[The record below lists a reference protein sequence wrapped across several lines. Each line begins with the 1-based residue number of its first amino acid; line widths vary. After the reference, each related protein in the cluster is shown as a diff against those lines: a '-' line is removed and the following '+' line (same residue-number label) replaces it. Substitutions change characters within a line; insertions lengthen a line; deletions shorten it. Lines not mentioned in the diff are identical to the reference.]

1 MRLEIE
7 FADIYEE
14 HYRRVLVLCRY
25 LLQSTTG
32 AEDAAQEVFLR
43 AQRKLASYDPSRPMS
58 SWLLGIATHYCV
70 DVLRRRNLEKRLFH
84 PEATDFFDPG
94 SPAPGPLGQL
104 LASERTRDVRRR
116 VESLPEKY
124 RVPLVLAYYSE
135 FSYEE
140 IATALQVDSKAVGTL
155 IFRGKRLLRKNFQRG
170 SKSGLSK

>member
-43 AQRKLASYDPSRPMS
+43 AQRKLASYDASRPMS
-58 SWLLGIATHYCV
+58 SWLLGIATNYCV

-84 PEATDFFDPG
+84 PEATDSLDPG

-104 LASERTRDVRRR
+104 LSNERGRDVRRAL
-116 VESLPEKY
+116 EALPAKY

-135 FSYEE
+135 FSYEQ
-140 IATALQVDSKAVGTL
+140 IGAALQINPKAVGTL
-155 IFRGKRLLRKNFQRG
+155 IFRGKRLLREKFERE